1 MGFAVVGLIV
11 TALAGWLYYHN
22 RTIEYDTAW
31 MKTIPPEML
40 EAHKAILNRE
50 QNGDF
55 DGAVKIAVESL
66 RNTPSDDIL
75 YNSISYSYF
84 GRAQTN
90 QASHVESV
98 RLAVEYSEKAFAT
111 NPSDVVN
118 LYNVAEAY
126 KIAGT
131 NLDDV
136 AACDYFKRSIETF
149 HRLSNDDALRQKSP
163 VIENEQVD
171 GSIYRKKLADK
182 IEDVEQLMRTHC
194 ATSHE
199 RQR

>member
-1 MGFAVVGLIV
+1 MAIAGL
-11 TALAGWLYYHN
+11 LYYHS
-22 RTIEYDTAW
+22 RTIAYETAW
-31 MKTIPPEML
+31 AKEIPPEML
-40 EAHKAILNRE
+40 QAHQAILNLE
-50 QNGDF
+50 GKGDF
-55 DGAVKIAVESL
+55 DGAVNIAVGSI

-75 YNSISYSYF
+75 YNSISYLYF
-84 GRAQTN
+84 GRAQTT

-111 NPSDVVN
+111 NPSDLVN

-126 KIAGT
+126 KTAGM

-136 AACDYFKRSIETF
+136 AACNYFRKSIDTF

-171 GSIYRKKLADK
+171 GSIYRKKLGDE
-182 IEDVEQLMRTHC
+182 IEDVEQLMKTHC
-194 ATSHE
+194 AASHPLH
-199 RQR
+199 R